1 MNKKYSRLLKTI
13 AKFIISGIALYLVFS
28 KINVNEVFVLI
39 GNAHIKFLVIA
50 VLLFALSKIL
60 AAFRLNQFFKH
71 THILINESTNLRLY
85 WVGMFYNLFL
95 PGGISG
101 DGYKIYL
108 INKQLKT
115 GVKGAFGAVLIDRL
129 VGLLALA
136 ILASVVFSVSDQI
149 IPYQRLSLLLP
160 IVFLLGFWGF
170 LYFFFKKYLEIYL
183 LVLIYSFT
191 VQLLQLICAFFILKA
206 LNYNDQLLLYLFLF
220 LISSIISILPITIG
234 GVGAREITFLLGAQY
249 LSLSPDISIAL
260 SLLFY
265 LITVTVSS
273 FGLIWTINP
282 LKLNSI
288 SELSTCKY

>member
-1 MNKKYSRLLKTI
+1 MNKKYSRQLKTT

-28 KINVNEVFVLI
+28 KINVNEVFILI
-39 GNAHIKFLVIA
+39 GSAHIKFLVIA
-50 VLLFALSKIL
+50 VLLFALSKIV

-71 THILINESTNLRLY
+71 THIFINESTNLKLY
-85 WVGMFYNLFL
+85 WIGMFYNLFL

-108 INKQLKT
+108 INRQLKT
-115 GVKGAFGAVLIDRL
+115 GIQGAFGAVLIDRL

-136 ILASVVFSVSDQI
+136 ILASLVFSISDQI

-160 IVFLLGFWGF
+160 ILFVLGFWGF
-170 LYFFFKKYLEIYL
+170 LNLFFKKYLEIYL
-183 LVLIYSFT
+183 LSLIYSLA
-191 VQLLQLICAFFILKA
+191 VQMLQLICVFFILKA
-206 LNYNDQLLLYLFLF
+206 LNYNDQLLSYLFLF

-234 GVGAREITFLLGAQY
+234 GVGAREITFLIGAQY

-273 FGLIWTINP
+273 FGLIWIINP